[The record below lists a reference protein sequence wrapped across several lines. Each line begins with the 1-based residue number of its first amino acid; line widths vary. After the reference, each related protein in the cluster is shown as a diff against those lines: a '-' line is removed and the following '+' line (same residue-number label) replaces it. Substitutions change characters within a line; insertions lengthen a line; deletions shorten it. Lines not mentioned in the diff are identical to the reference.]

1 MRTLRSPKK
10 ERGAHRVITASI
22 FDESLESA
30 AKANNDGGALLRAK
44 PWFELY
50 RCDTVRP

>member
-1 MRTLRSPKK
+1 MPALRSPNK

-22 FDESLESA
+22 FDESPESA
-30 AKANNDGGALLRAK
+30 AKVNSDGGTLLRAK

-50 RCDTVRP
+50 RRDPVPP